1 MKKTILLLC
10 TACFMMP
17 NWAAAQTSMI
27 GSVPTQRQL
36 EGAQMTVGNMSFTA
50 PPAEAPKFIRE
61 HDLVTVIV
69 KNYWRSTTKGAME
82 RKKKMKTDYSIS
94 KWPSINLFGIGAS
107 KMADGAPAIGA
118 DINTK
123 FKNEG
128 SVERREQVEFRITC
142 RVISIEANG
151 VLYLEGTDV
160 TTLGEE
166 GKILYFSGY
175 ADPRNIQPDNTVKG
189 ELIND
194 PVIKEVTSGS
204 VPDSYQRNWGQKL
217 IDRYSPF

>member
-1 MKKTILLLC
+1 
-10 TACFMMP
+10 MP
-17 NWAAAQTSMI
+17 DWAMAQSSMI
-27 GSVPTQRQL
+27 GTGTTPTQRQL
-36 EGAQMTVGNMSFTA
+36 EGVPMTLGNMSFTV
-50 PPAEAPKFIRE
+50 PQAEAPKFIHE

-82 RKKKMKTDYSIS
+82 RKKKMQTEYGIS

-142 RVISIEANG
+142 RIISIEENG
-151 VLYLEGTDV
+151 VLLLEGTDV

-175 ADPRNIQPDNTVKG
+175 ARPQDIQPDNSIKS

-194 PVIKEVTSGS
+194 PIIKEVPSGS
-204 VPDSYQRNWGQKL
+204 AYDSYRRNWGQKL